1 MMRTAFIKK
10 LMWGI
15 VPIAFTLIF
24 FATTE
29 YYEGTPWISFV
40 FLWLAYLSASV
51 TYLHDSNN
59 RNAILDYTIV
69 LCGIGYFLTELFAAI
84 IFLYVCKDIPQWSFT
99 IQLLLFVVY
108 VLLFGFVYITNQKT
122 KQQIEVSKNE
132 SNVVNMW
139 KAKVVIMQLKN
150 PSQETK
156 ELLDILNSTPI
167 KSNST
172 VTALEE
178 EISNLIDT
186 ASSVD
191 IVIRK
196 IKERNML
203 LKQIEFE

>member
-1 MMRTAFIKK
+1 MRTIFIKK

-29 YYEGTPWISFV
+29 YNEGTPWISFV

-59 RNAILDYTIV
+59 SNAILDYTIV

-84 IFLYVCKDIPQWSFT
+84 IFLYVYKDIPQWSFT

-108 VLLFGFVYITNQKT
+108 VLLYGFVYIANQKT
-122 KQQIEVSKNE
+122 ERQIENSQKE
-132 SNVVNMW
+132 LDVVTRW
-139 KAKVVIMQLKN
+139 KAKATLMQLKN
-150 PSQETK
+150 PSKKTK
-156 ELLDILNSTPI
+156 ELLDILNTTPV
-167 KSNST
+167 KSNDN
-172 VTALEE
+172 VTAIEE

-186 ASSVD
+186 ASSID